1 MIENRGA
8 VVGLGHVTKL
18 ICHVEQE
25 VSQRGNSLIALLVL
39 SQVLLTILDHVLD
52 LL

>member
-1 MIENRGA
+1 MIENCGA
-8 VVGLGHVTKL
+8 VVRLGHVTKL

-25 VSQRGNSLIALLVL
+25 VSERGNSLIALLVL
-39 SQVLLTILDHVLD
+39 SQVLFTVLDHLLD